1 MRAVPMANEN
11 LLAVTRVRVCGL
23 LLCRYV
29 LDLFDYI
36 LVLVLRPEV
45 YVESDDGADDATD
58 ASAPEYGIVQQV
70 VVEFVDFV
78 A

>member
-1 MRAVPMANEN
+1 MRAVPMANED
-11 LLAVTRVRVCGL
+11 LLAVTRAWVCGL
-23 LLCRYV
+23 LLCRYF
-29 LDLFDYI
+29 LDLVDYV

-45 YVESDDGADDATD
+45 DVESNYGADDATD
-58 ASAPEYGIVQQV
+58 ASAPEYGIVEQV